1 MQKIYHS
8 EFYKNPIEVDN
19 INWEIIVTITTELW
33 EKVIYSWYDI
43 KNKETLSEYINKSLL
58 WSFINNIPKKVLI
71 LWFWGWT
78 YIKFLE
84 DHIQNIEIIW
94 VDIDEIM
101 LKISKEIMW
110 IKTEKLFIEDA
121 EDFLN
126 KLILENNIN
135 FDSILIDCYWWDSR
149 IPDKLTT
156 KEFFY
161 KCSNILSEKW
171 TISIN
176 MANFEQEEYIYK
188 KMHKN
193 IISQLNNN
201 QYSVLLANKDD
212 YSNIVGIYNLKQK
225 YSAKDYYRNYIKE
238 VKKWNIKNNFK
249 ILENIFLDEKDLF
262 EN

>member
-58 WSFINNIPKKVLI
+58 WSFINNIPKKILI

-94 VDIDEIM
+94 VDIDEVM

-193 IISQLNNN
+193 IISQLNNK

-212 YSNIVGIYNLKQK
+212 YSNIVWIYNLTKK
-225 YSAKDYYRNYIKE
+225 HSSKDFYRKYIKE

>member
-1 MQKIYHS
+1 MQKKFNS
-8 EFYKNPIEVDN
+8 DFYIHPIEVDN
-19 INWEIIVTITTELW
+19 IEWEIVVTITTDFW

-43 KNKETLSEYINKSLL
+43 KNNETYSEYINKSLL
-58 WSFINNIPKKVLI
+58 WNFINNIPKKILI

-94 VDIDEIM
+94 VDIDEAM
-101 LKISKEIMW
+101 LKISKEIML
-110 IKTEKLFIEDA
+110 IKTNNLFISDAGLFIE
-121 EDFLN
+121 
-126 KLILENNIN
+126 KLISENNIN
-135 FDSILIDCYWWDSR
+135 FDSILIDCYWWNSK
-149 IPDKLTT
+149 IPNNLIT

-176 MANFEQEEYIYK
+176 MANFEQEEYTYK

-193 IISQLNNN
+193 IVSQLNNK
-201 QYSVLLANKDD
+201 QYSLLLANKND
-212 YSNIVGIYNLKQK
+212 YSNVVWIYNLNKK
-225 YSAKDYYRNYIKE
+225 YTSRDFYRNYIKE
-238 VKKWNIKNNFK
+238 VNKWNIKNNFK
-249 ILENIFLDEKDLF
+249 ILENIFLDEKDLL